1 MSNDKNNV
9 AVVNTTDIVHLINEL
24 RILDTKIIKDLSGTN
39 GIIVQ
44 LNETITRL
52 SVKKNLNEALIIEE
66 QRIKTN
72 AEYARKEVSQN
83 LKKLE
88 EILNQFQDFESKNE
102 QQLEKQSQKI
112 ENLNHNLSSK
122 TEDFQKGITN
132 LKDSLLIDFSKKV
145 EEIKNQINLKIVDID
160 LQKLESINENAN
172 KAINNIT
179 AVADWSKN
187 VYHINILLVAFLSF
201 FGGGILASLIFY
213 FFVK

>member
-9 AVVNTTDIVHLINEL
+9 AVVNTTDITHLINEL
-24 RILDTKIIKDLSGTN
+24 RILDTKIIKDLSGAN

-72 AEYARKEVSQN
+72 TEYARKEISED
-83 LKKLE
+83 LRKLE

-102 QQLEKQSQKI
+102 QLLEKQSQKI

-122 TEDFQKGITN
+122 TKEFQKGITN

-145 EEIKNQINLKIVDID
+145 EEIKNQINLKIVDIN

-213 FFVK
+213 FFLK